1 MSNRVL
7 VHLLEYMLLFMLLF
21 MCVCVWV
28 GVRVCVQLHIWTHP
42 LIVIDIGINSTGERR
57 WEQSKDIELT

>member
-1 MSNRVL
+1 
-7 VHLLEYMLLFMLLF
+7 
-21 MCVCVWV
+21 MCWV